1 MNLAVIVA
9 IVAGLLLFSAFLFVL
24 FALFRQR
31 MRMEERLG
39 RKAEEPETKLDAR
52 SALKWVMETI
62 RPLGEVIPR
71 SAEEMS
77 KQERKLVQAGIRRK
91 DSTIIFYAVQ
101 VGIAIT
107 ILIVFAIL
115 GYLYQ
120 NPLLYLV
127 LAVLAGA
134 ALPDIWLQRKRAARQ
149 EQIQH
154 ALPDAMDLA
163 VIAMEAGLGLDQTL
177 LRVGQEFE
185 KVHPALSEEFRLHNL
200 EMNLGRSRVQA
211 FRNLAE
217 RTGVDDLRALVA
229 VLIQTDRFGTSISQA
244 LRTFSDT
251 LRTKR
256 RQRAEEKAAQLPVKM
271 IVPMVLFIFPAVL
284 VVIIGP
290 GMLAIMQDLLPT
302 LGNTGN

>member
-1 MNLAVIVA
+1 VNVTILLVLA
-9 IVAGLLLFSAFLFVL
+9 AGVL
-24 FALFRQR
+24 FFIALLSGFYALFTRR
-31 MRMEERLG
+31 VRVEERLG
-39 RKAEEPETKLDAR
+39 RETKPAESAIDAR
-52 SALKWVMETI
+52 ALLNRIGDII
-62 RPLGEVIPR
+62 RPLGEVVPR

-91 DSTIIFYAVQ
+91 DSTILFYAIQ
-101 VGIAIT
+101 VGVAIFLLIA
-107 ILIVFAIL
+107 FAVS

-120 NPLLYLV
+120 NPLLYVV

-134 ALPDIWLQRKRAARQ
+134 ALPDMWLQRKRAARQ

-163 VIAMEAGLGLDQTL
+163 VISMEAGLGLDQTL

-185 KVHPALSEEFRLHNL
+185 KVHPELSEEFRLHNL
-200 EMNLGRSRVQA
+200 EMNLGRTRVQA

-217 RTGVDDLRALVA
+217 RTGVEDLRALVA
-229 VLIQTDRFGTSISQA
+229 VLIQTDRFGTSIAQA

-256 RQRAEEKAAQLPVKM
+256 RQRAEERAAQLPVKM
-271 IVPMVLFIFPAVL
+271 IIPMVLFIFPAVL
-284 VVIIGP
+284 VVIVGP
-290 GMLAIMQDLLPT
+290 GFLAIFNNLLPT
-302 LGNTGN
+302 LSGN